1 MKRRTWII
9 IGIVL
14 VATMVVVG
22 AISNRTNAVAQSA
35 SSDSQIGQVV
45 RTTLSSAVESSG
57 SITAQED
64 VALSF
69 RTGGTV
75 AQVNVDAG
83 QRVKTGDV
91 LAKLDTAQ
99 LELQVAGAEQSYLL
113 QQATY
118 SQTVQPDPDLVTAA
132 QAGLNNAQ
140 TAYQIALQKSSL
152 TGDQITVGCANLDN
166 AQQAYDDATTAYNNY
181 LSDWRVQ
188 VYGTYEVSP
197 QKARLDSATAAYELA
212 QANCTLALQGVNDSA
227 VTSAWAQLQQAKE
240 NLSSLISPRDE
251 KLTVARAQLEQ
262 ARLTWEQAQL
272 ALTDAEIV
280 APFDGIVTRVNVQAG
295 GPSGAGPAIELADVA
310 QYHVNV
316 FVDETEISQVEMGQP
331 AEITLDAAP
340 GATLTGKVSAV
351 DPAGVVVQGV
361 VNFNVRIDIDPTDAP
376 IKLAMTT
383 NTRILGES
391 RANVLAV
398 PTNAIRSAADGTL
411 FVIVVDPQ
419 GAQRNVTVKT
429 GLTEGKLT
437 EVSGDLKEGEQILIN
452 LPIRPASFG
461 PFGGG

>member
-1 MKRRTWII
+1 MKRQTWII

-14 VATMVVVG
+14 VAAVVVIG
-22 AISNRTNAVAQSA
+22 ANNNRISAVTQSA
-35 SSDSQIGQVV
+35 ASNGQIGQVV
-45 RTTLSSAVESSG
+45 RATLSSAVESSG
-57 SITAQED
+57 SIAAQDD

-69 RTGGTV
+69 RTSGAV
-75 AQVNVDAG
+75 AQVNVDVG
-83 QRVKTGDV
+83 HRVKTGDV

-99 LELQVAGAEQSYLL
+99 LELQVARAELGYLL
-113 QQATY
+113 QRATY
-118 SQTVQPDPDLVTAA
+118 SKTVEPDPDRVAAA
-132 QAGLNNAQ
+132 QAALNNAQ

-152 TGDQITVGCANLDN
+152 SGDQITVGCANLDN
-166 AQQAYDDATTAYNNY
+166 AKQAYDDATTAYNNY

-197 QKARLDSATAAYELA
+197 QKARLDSARAAYDQA
-212 QANCTLALQGVNDSA
+212 QANCTLAQQGVNDSA
-227 VTSAWAQLQQAKE
+227 VTSAWVQLQQAKE
-240 NLSSLISPRDE
+240 NLSSLISPRE
-251 KLTVARAQLEQ
+251 ETLTVARAQLEQ

-272 ALTDAEIV
+272 ALADAEIV
-280 APFDGIVTRVNVQAG
+280 APFDGVVTRVNIQAG
-295 GPSGAGPAIELADVA
+295 GPSGAGSAIELADVA
-310 QYHVNV
+310 HYHINV

-340 GATLTGKVSAV
+340 GAALTGKVSAI

-361 VNFNVRIDIDPTDAP
+361 VNFNVRIDIDPTDTP

-398 PTNAIRSAADGTL
+398 PTNAVRSAADGTL
-411 FVIVVDPQ
+411 FVIVVDPR

-429 GLTEGKLT
+429 GLTEGRLT
-437 EVSGDLKEGEQILIN
+437 EVSGDLKEGEPVLIN
-452 LPIRPASFG
+452 PPTRPASFS
-461 PFGGG
+461 PFGG